1 MNLEIERTQLYGIP
15 SFHTGIDLA
24 GVWHTEILSVLDG
37 KVVFA
42 GVLGGYGNCVKIE
55 HTYKNET
62 IYSLYAH
69 LAEIYVY
76 DGQEVKQGNVIGTQ
90 GGDPVKDKNAGNSTG
105 THLHFEIRKNESGDF
120 QNPRNYL
127 YGGGS
132 S

>member
-1 MNLEIERTQLYGIP
+1 MNLEIEYIQLYGNP

-24 GVWHTEILSVLDG
+24 GAWHTEILSVLDG
-37 KVVFA
+37 KVVFT

-55 HTYKNET
+55 HVYKGET

-76 DGQEVKQGNVIGTQ
+76 DGQVVKQGNVIGTQ
-90 GGDPVKDKNAGNSTG
+90 GGDPVRDKNAGNSTG

-127 YGGGS
+127 YGG
-132 S
+132 

>member
-1 MNLEIERTQLYGIP
+1 MNLEIEYIQLHGKP
-15 SFHTGIDLA
+15 NFHTGIDLA
-24 GVWHTEILSVLDG
+24 GAWHTEILSVLDG

-55 HTYKNET
+55 HTYKDET

-69 LAEIYVY
+69 LAEIYVHN
-76 DGQEVKQGNVIGTQ
+76 GQDVKQGNVIGTQ
-90 GGDPVKDKNAGNSTG
+90 GGDPNKDNNPGSSTG
-105 THLHFEIRKNESGDF
+105 SHLHFEIRKSINGDF

>member
-1 MNLEIERTQLYGIP
+1 MNLEIGYIRLHGIP

-24 GVWHTEILSVLDG
+24 GAWHTEILSVLDG

>member
-1 MNLEIERTQLYGIP
+1 MNLEIEYIQLYGNP

-24 GVWHTEILSVLDG
+24 GAWHTEILSVLDG

-42 GVLGGYGNCVKIE
+42 GVMGGYGNCVKIE

-105 THLHFEIRKNESGDF
+105 THLHFEIRKNESGNF